1 MQTQKW
7 KNQYVMF
14 DLQKLN
20 NDIWYWEN
28 TLSAPE
34 KIVDF
39 INNLDKESLSYSR
52 IPQWKTWTA
61 SDNDN
66 VVYGANKMIWK
77 DSRKNSTG
85 NEKIDQYTLYI
96 INSLEM
102 AAEFCYERYMDDHNL
117 DKNKYILDLSHLP
130 IRRWDESSKMGPH
143 SDSSYSFPKLAYTV
157 ITYINDDYEGGEIN
171 FPENSIILKPKAGS
185 SIMFPASIIQE
196 VKTVISGHRYMST
209 NSINMI

>member
-28 TLSAPE
+28 TLSSPE

-117 DKNKYILDLSHLP
+117 DKNKYILDLSHNHQHELEYCGDSALTKQVFKIQP
-130 IRRWDESSKMGPH
+130 KFHCFGHIHDSDGCYNSGLLKLSDRPTIFINASCVTDGKFNQGCSSHGQ
-143 SDSSYSFPKLAYTV
+143 
-157 ITYINDDYEGGEIN
+157 
-171 FPENSIILKPKAGS
+171 IIEL
-185 SIMFPASIIQE
+185 
-196 VKTVISGHRYMST
+196 
-209 NSINMI
+209 